1 MATAGV
7 QESKYYLKECLVTK
21 QWMITNAWTGTTAGR
36 KAGFWA
42 LWWIVSVYS
51 AFPFYPLR

>member
-7 QESKYYLKECLVTK
+7 QERKCYLKECPVTK
-21 QWMITNAWTGTTAGR
+21 QCMITNAWTGTTAGR
-36 KAGFWA
+36 KANSWA
-42 LWWIVSVYS
+42 LWWGVSAYS